1 MSFKNIVLH
10 HLVKS
15 EDLNHHG
22 TLYAGRAADWLVEAG
37 YCAAAALSDP
47 EYLVCFNISGM
58 TFTRPVPKGSI
69 IRYDSQIVKAGSTSL
84 TAYIQVHLVGTEEF
98 VFDGFMAFVHVD
110 AKGHKAP
117 HNIKIIAETDEEKRL
132 QSMVPKHS

>member
-1 MSFKNIVLH
+1 MSFRSITIY
-10 HLVKS
+10 HLVKN

-84 TAYIQVHLVGTEEF
+84 TAYIQVHLMGSEEF

-110 AKGHKAP
+110 ESGQKTP
-117 HNIKIIAETDEEKRL
+117 HGITVIAETDEEKRI
-132 QSMVPKHS
+132 QAMVPQHK